1 MKNMGTVPVG
11 LGEMK
16 ISSDPDDVLTIYG
29 LGSCVGV
36 GMYDPVAGVA
46 GLLHAVLPEA
56 KPEENGSP
64 KYVSSGIQTLLEAV
78 IQGGGVKRRLQIRV
92 VGGANLL
99 TAPGHQGTF
108 NIGARNIE
116 MTQSTLAALRL
127 SIRGGE
133 VGGNV
138 GRTMRLYVQDGRV
151 TVRSMGKPER
161 QLVDGGI

>member
-1 MKNMGTVPVG
+1 LIMGTIPVG

-36 GMYDPVAGVA
+36 AMYDPVTGVA

-56 KPEENGSP
+56 KPGENGSP
-64 KYVSSGIQTLLEAV
+64 KYVSSGIRAMLDAITQE
-78 IQGGGVKRRLQIRV
+78 GGVKRRLHIRM

-116 MTQSTLAALRL
+116 IAQSTLTALRL
-127 SIRGGE
+127 SVRGQE

-138 GRTMRLYVQDGRV
+138 GRTMRLYVEDGRT